1 MKKFT
6 LALVALVAF
15 VSIASAA
22 PRFGVIGTTATSVQ
36 DESGLNLADSAG
48 IYITDDMYNA
58 QLTFANQSNDADSK
72 TEGTRINLGG
82 NYKIAVDSV
91 TAITVGASLDMVSG
105 KVNNIDIDKW
115 QTISLNAGIERAL
128 SSNLVLTGSASV
140 FFTKYC

>member
-22 PRFGVIGTTATSVQ
+22 PRFGVIGETAGTV
-36 DESGLNLADSAG
+36 GAF
-48 IYITDDMYNA
+48 ITDDMYNA
-58 QLTFANQSNDADSK
+58 QLTFANSSDDQTPK
-72 TEGTRINLGG
+72 TESTTISLGG
-82 NYKIAVDSV
+82 NYKVAVDSV

-105 KVNNIDIDKW
+105 KGQNNGTATEIDKD

-128 SSNLVLTGSASV
+128 SSNIVLTANTAV
-140 FFTKYC
+140 FSQRTQKK